1 MKSIDITFKSDII
14 IVTKEQEGNEM
25 LLVVEHDNGKAGQ
38 RGYSEH
44 EIQSKSEAAEII
56 KSYEEK
62 NIFIYAIH
70 F

>member
-1 MKSIDITFKSDII
+1 
-14 IVTKEQEGNEM
+14 M